1 MRKSRRLR
9 QPGHMWR
16 ATLKNIKGG
25 SLTRFRANKA
35 IPHHGYGIRAE
46 MGGRHRA
53 RSACGTQAESSLL
66 PCHLRLVPHVWT
78 KGFLSASMEQGRR
91 WAEGMECGLHV
102 KRRPEATFSSVIPV
116 LSLMSI
122 KKLLVSL
129 EKQQRLVLK
138 QF

>member
-1 MRKSRRLR
+1 MR
-9 QPGHMWR
+9 R

-25 SLTRFRANKA
+25 SLVRFRANKA
-35 IPHHGYGIRAE
+35 IPHHGYEIRAE

-53 RSACGTQAESSLL
+53 WSACGMQAESSLL
-66 PCHLRLVPHVWT
+66 TYHLHLVPHVRT

-91 WAEGMECGLHV
+91 WAEGMECGLHMEH
-102 KRRPEATFSSVIPV
+102 RPEATFSSVIPI